1 MWNFYEIR
9 KGAYFTSIPEIV
21 FEQIGPGTLLVVSN
35 YMLGLSWRN
44 DCIHQFGFHST
55 HKNDSLFVIAV
66 LLKFDLLCLCKISL
80 LQDFSS
86 DFVHQTAVYKCSLYC
101 QFQEF
106 S

>member
-66 LLKFDLLCLCKISL
+66 LLKFDLLCLCKIRL

-86 DFVHQTAVYKCSLYC
+86 DFVYQTAVYKCSLYC